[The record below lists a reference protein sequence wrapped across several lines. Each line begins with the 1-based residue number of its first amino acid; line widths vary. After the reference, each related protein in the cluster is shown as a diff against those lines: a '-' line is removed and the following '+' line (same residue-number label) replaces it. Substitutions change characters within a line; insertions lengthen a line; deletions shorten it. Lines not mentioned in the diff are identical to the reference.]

1 MLVPSM
7 RGGSR
12 ERMAETGGSELAR
25 PALIAPASPGAAW
38 RRRGIVL
45 DRYFTRVAILPTF
58 VVMLGVF
65 GMPLAFSFYLSF
77 TGYAQGQG
85 LFSGGYVGLE
95 NYQDLL
101 SDPVFTGSI
110 TITLVYTA
118 AAVAAEM
125 VLGLGIALL
134 LNIDLPG
141 IRICRTALI
150 IPMMVTPIVGALCW
164 KLLLDPSHGVI
175 NHWIGQHIVWLG
187 RPDTALAAIWIV
199 GVWQSTPY
207 VMLILLAG
215 LRSLPGEPTEAAAID
230 GASRW
235 QVFWHITLPLLRPYL
250 LVGLR
255 TVRTQMALPRPE
267 FPREP
272 DGQGGGTRPG
282 RRRLKRGPA
291 VAAAT
296 EPRRRSRQGLSR
308 RPPVGRRRSETRR
321 GGRCNSGRGRIGIG
335 EQIVFP

>member
-1 MLVPSM
+1 M
-7 RGGSR
+7 G
-12 ERMAETGGSELAR
+12 ETGGSEFAR
-25 PALIAPASPGAAW
+25 PALIAATPPSAVR

-110 TITLVYTA
+110 AITLVYTA

-125 VLGLGIALL
+125 VFGLGIALL
-134 LNIDLPG
+134 LNINLPG

-150 IPMMVTPIVGALCW
+150 VPMMVTPIVGALCW

-175 NHWIGQHIVWLG
+175 NHWIGQQIVWLG

-215 LRSLPGEPTEAAAID
+215 LRSLPGEPPEAAAID
-230 GASRW
+230 GASRR

-250 LVGLR
+250 LVALLLR
-255 TVRTQMALPRPE
+255 TIFEFRAFDNIYAMTGGGPANSTMVLSMFTYLISFVRFDFGLGAAASWLMLLMALLVCL
-267 FPREP
+267 FFIAVI
-272 DGQGGGTRPG
+272 
-282 RRRLKRGPA
+282 RRRE
-291 VAAAT
+291 VT
-296 EPRRRSRQGLSR
+296 
-308 RPPVGRRRSETRR
+308 
-321 GGRCNSGRGRIGIG
+321 
-335 EQIVFP
+335 